1 MVVSWEVCPIVNL
14 VNLWLPL
21 RETAY
26 CVGSSLDL
34 WYSSLLSLHSQ
45 DVFCNLWCLP
55 YYQLP
60 TPLGHYLLT
69 DQCKE
74 QQKNGLYWGDRLG
87 ANLYLSLVA
96 VCGWEREEWVGDLY
110 ASPSSSHRLGH
121 KIAVVM
127 ALLSRPF
134 SSETLEWMT
143 NSPHSWMK
151 RLHLLLWAGLK
162 WPKLCSG
169 RRRGY
174 LKLINSSNHCKRD
187 GMKGWTRI

>member
-1 MVVSWEVCPIVNL
+1 MFFAICDAFHTIS
-14 VNLWLPL
+14 
-21 RETAY
+21 Y
-26 CVGSSLDL
+26 Q
-34 WYSSLLSLHSQ
+34 LHSGTTFSLIN
-45 DVFCNLWCLP
+45 VRNNRRMACIEV
-55 YYQLP
+55 
-60 TPLGHYLLT
+60 TG
-69 DQCKE
+69 
-74 QQKNGLYWGDRLG
+74 WGRTCICP
-87 ANLYLSLVA
+87 LVA

>member
-1 MVVSWEVCPIVNL
+1 MTTAARNSV
-14 VNLWLPL
+14 L
-21 RETAY
+21 RRVFVRF
-26 CVGSSLDL
+26 CDILHFSLSTLRMLFAICD
-34 WYSSLLSLHSQ
+34 S
-45 DVFCNLWCLP
+45 LP

-69 DQCKE
+69 DQCKD
-74 QQKNGLYWGDRLG
+74 QQKKNDLDWGDRLG
-87 ANLYLSLVA
+87 GELVF
-96 VCGWEREEWVGDLY
+96 VLGVVYGRVRERSG
-110 ASPSSSHRLGH
+110 SGGSHRCGH

-187 GMKGWTRI
+187 GDEGVDYGSNTYKKRRRN